1 MQLFV
6 QIVSNLFF
14 FSQSILRNLQNM
26 NIVIPDVNRDSAVG
40 AAAVLI
46 WNNLIRVATDR
57 ETPARRLSEAI
68 KPVYGIAWNRAVI
81 KLVKKG
87 SYE

>member
-1 MQLFV
+1 
-6 QIVSNLFF
+6 
-14 FSQSILRNLQNM
+14 M

-57 ETPARRLSEAI
+57 ETPACRLSEAI